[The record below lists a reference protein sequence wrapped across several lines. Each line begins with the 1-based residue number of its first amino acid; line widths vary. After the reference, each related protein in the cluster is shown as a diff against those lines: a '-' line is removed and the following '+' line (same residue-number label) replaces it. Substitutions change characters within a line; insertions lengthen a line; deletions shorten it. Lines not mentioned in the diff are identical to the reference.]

1 MENVGSQKLIFR
13 DSRCTDEK
21 ATAKLWAK
29 RLTAY
34 HRLHLKHPKPHSV
47 LLAGLEENSRKQGNN
62 SEYVCKSF
70 PEVLL
75 SRLRR
80 NLLL

>member
-1 MENVGSQKLIFR
+1 MFGSQKLIFR

-47 LLAGLEENSRKQGNN
+47 LLAGLKEHSRKQQKNAD
-62 SEYVCKSF
+62 EFCQLF
-70 PEVLL
+70 PDSLIAQ
-75 SRLRR
+75 SK
-80 NLLL
+80 

>member
-1 MENVGSQKLIFR
+1 MFGSQKLIFR

-34 HRLHLKHPKPHSV
+34 HRLHLKHPSV
-47 LLAGLEENSRKQGNN
+47 RESGKAAKT
-62 SEYVCKSF
+62 K
-70 PEVLL
+70 
-75 SRLRR
+75 
-80 NLLL
+80 NLIKNYDKETK

>member
-34 HRLHLKHPKPHSV
+34 HRLHLKHPSV
-47 LLAGLEENSRKQGNN
+47 RESGEAAKTKKLINYDKGTKMTTGTN
-62 SEYVCKSF
+62 C
-70 PEVLL
+70 
-75 SRLRR
+75 
-80 NLLL
+80 

>member
-1 MENVGSQKLIFR
+1 MQRKDMENVGSQKLIFR

-34 HRLHLKHPKPHSV
+34 HRLHLKHP
-47 LLAGLEENSRKQGNN
+47 
-62 SEYVCKSF
+62 Y
-70 PEVLL
+70 EV
-75 SRLRR
+75 
-80 NLLL
+80 

>member
-13 DSRCTDEK
+13 DSRCTDEE

-34 HRLHLKHPKPHSV
+34 HRLHLKHPTTHSV
-47 LLAGLEENSRKQGNN
+47 LLAGLKEHSRKQQKNAD
-62 SEYVCKSF
+62 EFCKLFTEGLISQ
-70 PEVLL
+70 
-75 SRLRR
+75 SK
-80 NLLL
+80 

>member
-34 HRLHLKHPKPHSV
+34 HRLHLKHPSV
-47 LLAGLEENSRKQGNN
+47 RESGKAAKTKNLTKIYNGNMMTTGT
-62 SEYVCKSF
+62 YC
-70 PEVLL
+70 
-75 SRLRR
+75 
-80 NLLL
+80 

>member
-1 MENVGSQKLIFR
+1 MFGSQKLIFR

-34 HRLHLKHPKPHSV
+34 HRLHLKHPTTHSV
-47 LLAGLEENSRKQGNN
+47 LLAGLKEHSRKQQRKKKAD
-62 SEYVCKSF
+62 EFCKLF
-70 PEVLL
+70 PESLIPQ
-75 SRLRR
+75 SK
-80 NLLL
+80 